1 MKSKKK
7 NKKNK
12 ETQLTSQPA
21 NQVMRLRKTHRKQ
34 IKKNYNAQFSTN
46 SILKDKI
53 EKT

>member
-34 IKKNYNAQFSTN
+34 IKKKLQCPIFNQLN
-46 SILKDKI
+46 I
-53 EKT
+53 EG